1 MCHTVQVAGTYEED
15 EDRADEENS
24 LLNVDAE
31 IPPIF
36 HKSIEDL
43 NEIESVHEEIDFIA
57 SRTTV
62 MFERNGRDDKRP
74 QSDVPTQ
81 MKPSNESHHKR
92 PLSLS
97 NIQLPKS
104 STSGPD
110 SPLKHVEFA
119 TENMLLRRVQQQEY
133 KRTVSH
139 NVTAAG
145 EQTKLRETM
154 THRRTQSS
162 IPFGSAGKRPESNQS
177 VNFHNCFFSC
187 NRCTSVDYETSFPA
201 INIRSNIH
209 SRVLRRSSIHTS
221 TSRGAPRINDAS
233 TRARNVHRSSGL
245 SGVKP

>member
-1 MCHTVQVAGTYEED
+1 MAVCHTVQVAGNYEEE

-43 NEIESVHEEIDFIA
+43 NDIESVHEEIDFIA

-74 QSDVPTQ
+74 QSEMQSLKNST
-81 MKPSNESHHKR
+81 ESHHKR

-97 NIQLPKS
+97 NIQMPKS

-110 SPLKHVEFA
+110 SPLKHVEFV
-119 TENMLLRRVQQQEY
+119 TENMLLKRVQQQEY
-133 KRTVSH
+133 KRTISH
-139 NVTAAG
+139 NTPG
-145 EQTKLRETM
+145 GGQTSQTQTM

-162 IPFGSAGKRPESNQS
+162 IPFGSAGKK
-177 VNFHNCFFSC
+177 
-187 NRCTSVDYETSFPA
+187 ET
-201 INIRSNIH
+201 
-209 SRVLRRSSIHTS
+209 
-221 TSRGAPRINDAS
+221 
-233 TRARNVHRSSGL
+233 RN
-245 SGVKP
+245 